1 MLLSSHGGTGCDFAK
16 SSVFYSQPV
25 CFSFKI
31 REMHSSP
38 WLSTFLHWIE
48 ILMKPNQ
55 FRIYYSC
62 HVLFFLFC
70 FCLLSSSTGHLKRRH
85 FCLGPPEDCCKVL
98 FENLV
103 TKAKPALLTVDC
115 RVLHA
120 DCLRAQVK
128 KLNRRVIQPM
138 PPSRS
143 FLCSRKSG
151 LSSVPHVDD
160 SMISRT
166 VSVIDIEEKKWNL
179 TCSQ

>member
-1 MLLSSHGGTGCDFAK
+1 MRFRQVIGFLLPAGLFFLQNSRNAFFSVAVHFLALDRDFNEAE
-16 SSVFYSQPV
+16 SISNLLFLPCSV
-25 CFSFKI
+25 
-31 REMHSSP
+31 
-38 WLSTFLHWIE
+38 
-48 ILMKPNQ
+48 
-55 FRIYYSC
+55 
-62 HVLFFLFC
+62 FLFC